1 MNKTEIIKIR
11 ISIEEKLIIRRK
23 SLSADLSIS
32 AYLRNLGL
40 YSKST
45 LIYDELILKELKR
58 IGTNINQIA
67 RAVNQG
73 AWSSK
78 IQNSLEL
85 IIEDLREELKL
96 K

>member
-1 MNKTEIIKIR
+1 MKKTEIIKIR
-11 ISIEEKLIIRRK
+11 ISIKEKSIIRRK
-23 SLSADLSIS
+23 SNSAGLSIS

-45 LIYDELILKELKR
+45 LQYDELILKEIKR
-58 IGTNINQIA
+58 IGININQIA

-78 IQNSLEL
+78 IQRSLEL
-85 IIEDLREELKL
+85 IIEDLREELKI